1 MLPVSAHMFEA
12 YRRFMN
18 TQVKIAGAD
27 PGLLG
32 LGSVLVGSLPATL
45 LTDEAPDRYTVE
57 AVFTRKADRD
67 EVAAI
72 QGNETRAFLSANGF
86 PTVELH
92 VADRRLEIANTNLE
106 ELRDGLG
113 AALATLLA
121 EISTGLQAERVI
133 AAHRYQDASDREQQR
148 AASVAALAESITFTP
163 RPVEAPFDDDARI
176 ADWFEEGGAVRT

>member
-1 MLPVSAHMFEA
+1 MFEA

-121 EISTGLQAERVI
+121 EISSGLQAERVI

-148 AASVAALAESITFTP
+148 AESVAALAESITFTP